1 MAEDILVKK
10 IDPEVLLY
18 KRTTDTGPEFRMVLS
33 GAFND
38 AQKRWKVWVS
48 DPHRGMVQETN
59 IANDMGKWTPV
70 HLVTSDNVNKIIVK
84 ATKPLIERLAAL
96 EAKLLGTSG
105 STEAPKKG
113 RGRPRKIEALSAE

>member
-1 MAEDILVKK
+1 
-10 IDPEVLLY
+10 
-18 KRTTDTGPEFRMVLS
+18 
-33 GAFND
+33 
-38 AQKRWKVWVS
+38 
-48 DPHRGMVQETN
+48 MVQETN